1 MRSSQRRQVGNEG
14 DQNNFGQ
21 GRGKETKIN
30 LTSGVYLDVCNWR
43 APRLAT
49 NDADGGFGSE
59 IGKAP
64 PTQGLIS
71 ERSDLWLRQW
81 VSSNTRQRTRDSEL
95 CILHELIRKTMR

>member
-49 NDADGGFGSE
+49 NDADGDLVPKSE
-59 IGKAP
+59 KLHRRRVLSP
-64 PTQGLIS
+64 
-71 ERSDLWLRQW
+71 SDLICGY
-81 VSSNTRQRTRDSEL
+81 DSG
-95 CILHELIRKTMR
+95 